1 MTGVADELPE
11 ARRGR
16 LLAALRE
23 HGTLRTADLSRMLN
37 VTPVTIRRDVAQLED
52 QGKLRRTHGGVIW
65 TEGGSATTL
74 GDQASPAGSVPAT
87 AAAIGML
94 VPSLDYYWPEV
105 IRGAEEEARAN
116 GLRLVLRG
124 SSYDSDEDID
134 QIRHL
139 VEGPRV
145 SGLLMAPN
153 LGAPRL
159 REMLGWLTSLGIP
172 SVLIER
178 QARIPGLEQPME
190 SVVSDHAAGAA
201 AAVRHLVGLGHRSVG
216 LVIGRNSPT
225 GPYVRRG
232 WLETLAELG
241 LDPGATVDE
250 LLDRYAPDFEAR
262 TADVLDQCR
271 DRRVTALLV
280 HADSE
285 AIAIVQQCHR
295 EGLSVPGDLSIVAYD
310 DELAELF
317 TPALTAVR
325 PPRGSVGKAALS
337 LVASRLHDPNRPF
350 HRVTI
355 SPRLHVRETTAPP
368 RA

>member
-1 MTGVADELPE
+1 MTGAADELPE
-11 ARRGR
+11 SRRGR

-23 HGTLRTADLSRMLN
+23 RRTLRTAELSSMLN
-37 VTPVTIRRDVAQLED
+37 VTPVTIRRDVAQLEAE
-52 QGKLRRTHGGVIW
+52 GKLRRIHGGVTW
-65 TEGGSATTL
+65 ANEGPTSAVILPSAAPPTT
-74 GDQASPAGSVPAT
+74 SV
-87 AAAIGML
+87 GML

-105 IRGAEEEARAN
+105 VRGAEEEARAN

-159 REMLGWLTSLGIP
+159 REMLSWLTRLELP
-172 SVLIER
+172 AVLIER

-190 SVVSDHAAGAA
+190 CVVSDHAAGAA

-225 GPYVRRG
+225 GPYVRTG

-241 LDPGATVDE
+241 LDPAATVDE
-250 LLDRYAPDFEAR
+250 KLDRYAPDFEAS
-262 TADVLDQCR
+262 TQNVLDQCR
-271 DRRVTALLV
+271 DRGVTALLV

-295 EGLSVPGDLSIVAYD
+295 EGLSVPDDLSIVAYD
-310 DELAELF
+310 DELAELYS
-317 TPALTAVR
+317 PALTAVR
-325 PPRGSVGKAALS
+325 PPRGSVGKAALG
-337 LVASRLHDPNRPF
+337 LVAARLSDPYRPF

-355 SPRLHVRETTAPP
+355 SPRLYLRETTAPP
-368 RA
+368 RS